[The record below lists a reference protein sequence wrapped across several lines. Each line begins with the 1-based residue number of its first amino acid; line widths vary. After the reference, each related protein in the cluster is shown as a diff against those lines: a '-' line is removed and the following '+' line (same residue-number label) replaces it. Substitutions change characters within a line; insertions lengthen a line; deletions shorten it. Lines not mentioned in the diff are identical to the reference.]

1 MRDQYQ
7 REIDYLRISVT
18 DRCNFRCRY
27 CMPAKG
33 VEFVEHS
40 EIMTYEEILRFLR
53 IAAGTGIRKVKVTG
67 GEPLVRKGVCGFIR
81 KVRNIPGIESVT
93 LTTNGALLEEH
104 LPELEAAG
112 ITGINVSL
120 DTLDPEKFHQIT
132 RCDDFGR
139 VWSGIHAAA
148 QTKIPVKVNCIPM
161 KGCNEKELAKIAA
174 LAKEYPITVRFI
186 EMMPIGMGT
195 GYARILQDEIKELL
209 EDRFGTMEL
218 VDEILGNG
226 PAGYYKIA
234 DFKGRIGFISAVS
247 HEFCESCNRIRLT
260 ADGILKPCLNFESRV
275 NLKEEMRSGMTDE
288 ELERLLKNVIYHK
301 PRCHAFGD
309 ETKKDI
315 QEKRRMAGIG
325 G

>member
-53 IAAGTGIRKVKVTG
+53 IAAGVGIRKVKVTG

-81 KVRNIPGIESVT
+81 KVRSVPGIESVT
-93 LTTNGALLEEH
+93 LTTNGALLKEY
-104 LPELEAAG
+104 LPQLEAAK
-112 ITGINVSL
+112 IAGINVSL
-120 DTLDPEKFHQIT
+120 DTLNPVKFHEIT
-132 RCDDFGR
+132 RCNEFGR
-139 VWSGIHAAA
+139 VWEGICMAVK
-148 QTKIPVKVNCIPM
+148 TKIPVKVNCIPM
-161 KGCNEKELAKIAA
+161 RGCNEEELVEIAA
-174 LAKEYPITVRFI
+174 LAEEYPITVRFI

-226 PAGYYKIA
+226 PAGYYKIE

-260 ADGILKPCLNFESRV
+260 ADGILKPCLNFESRI
-275 NLKEEMRSGMTDE
+275 NLKQEMRSGISDSD
-288 ELERLLKNVIYHK
+288 LEHLLKEVIYTK

-309 ETKKDI
+309 ETKKDL